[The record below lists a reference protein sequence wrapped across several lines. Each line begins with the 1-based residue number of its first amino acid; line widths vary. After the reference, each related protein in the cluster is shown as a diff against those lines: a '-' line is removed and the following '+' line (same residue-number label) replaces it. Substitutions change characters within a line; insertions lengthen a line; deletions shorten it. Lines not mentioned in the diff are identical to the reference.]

1 MILRWL
7 CLASL
12 CLIDA
17 LGLEELYLLYHDMVA
32 EAPDTDDDF
41 PDSRSHAAVNTAEPG
56 VPRASHAEK

>member
-32 EAPDTDDDF
+32 EAPDPDDEC
-41 PDSRSHAAVNTAEPG
+41 P
-56 VPRASHAEK
+56 